1 MSSDPESANTNAP
14 NYPSSNYSTGNE
26 QSAASPEWITMK
38 TRVITRAF
46 YEDAY
51 LDFFIKYY
59 AALGFDN
66 IVILKAD
73 TDKFPDYK
81 PPNLDTLT
89 IPGYGNLT
97 SSARIDI
104 VPVVN
109 EGNNI
114 LKTHY
119 SYYADKAYDW
129 ILNIDADEFLIIDLA
144 KYPGGIK
151 EYIYKVSHRL
161 ADERKVP
168 SPESVQQI
176 KFRWMCINK
185 LNSKWPETIT
195 PELIANPGI
204 NLPSAAAEPQSL
216 AGYFLTQQLE
226 AYKFVKS
233 MCNTKWAN
241 PETKINAHFFFPIP
255 TRGRNFNVLDGDL
268 RGVNDSDP
276 RHYPRN
282 GSMLIDGYIL
292 HINTRSLANAITK
305 CLVTKLRDNKK
316 IKDPARFREIIN
328 SYIPV
333 QFQTPAQIQGLK
345 REFADQL
352 NSKSFFPQKIRRFNS
367 LVSRFIKPEN
377 IYNPLSNMIAT
388 YQQGRQKILADLVIT
403 EPIVSEQLEWTI
415 LRDLC
420 LDNDINPDNM
430 RMIIEL
436 F

>member
-1 MSSDPESANTNAP
+1 MSADTPWTNL
-14 NYPSSNYSTGNE
+14 
-26 QSAASPEWITMK
+26 K

-59 AALGFDN
+59 TAIGFDN

-73 TDKFPDYK
+73 ADRFPDYK
-81 PPNLDTLT
+81 PPTADEL
-89 IPGYGNLT
+89 IAAVGST
-97 SSARIDI
+97 SRIDI
-104 VPVVN
+104 ILVVN

-119 SYYADKAYDW
+119 SYYADKEFDW
-129 ILNIDADEFLIIDLA
+129 ILNVDADEFLVIDLE

-151 EYIYKVSHRL
+151 EYIYKITHRL
-161 ADERKVP
+161 ADARTIP
-168 SPESVQQI
+168 SADACQQI

-185 LNSKWPETIT
+185 LNNQWPEQIT
-195 PELIANPGI
+195 HELIVNPRIG
-204 NLPSAAAEPQSL
+204 LPSSAPSTIAAGSAPTLETIQPKSL
-216 AGYFLTQQLE
+216 PGYFLTHQLE
-226 AYKFVKS
+226 IYKFVKS

-241 PETKINAHFFFPIP
+241 PEPRINAHFFNPIAC
-255 TRGRNFNVLDGDL
+255 RGRNFNVLDGDL

-282 GSMLIDGYIL
+282 HSMLQDGYIL

-305 CLVTKLRDNKK
+305 CLTTQLRDNKK
-316 IKDPARFREIIN
+316 IKDPTRFRQIIN
-328 SYIPV
+328 S
-333 QFQTPAQIQGLK
+333 FPASSNGIQELK
-345 REFADQL
+345 REFAEQL

-367 LVSRFIKPEN
+367 LVSRFINPDYIYKP
-377 IYNPLSNMIAT
+377 LTNMMT
-388 YQQGRQKILADLVIT
+388 SQFVMT
-403 EPIVSEQLEWTI
+403 TPIVNEELEWRI

-420 LDNDINPDNM
+420 ADNDINPENM
-430 RMIIEL
+430 RQIINL